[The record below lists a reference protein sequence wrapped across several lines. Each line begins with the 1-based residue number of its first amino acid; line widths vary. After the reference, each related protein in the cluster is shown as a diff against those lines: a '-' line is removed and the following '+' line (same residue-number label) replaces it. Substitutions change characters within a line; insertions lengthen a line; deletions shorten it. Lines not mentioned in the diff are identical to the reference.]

1 MVENVNT
8 NTGSN
13 STLNDTLGG
22 KLTDREKWLM
32 RRALV
37 ANHSCLPLDRARLLL
52 RNQHSMH
59 AADGVTVEMVLAKDA
74 P

>member
-32 RRALV
+32 RRAWSAGYAAGDVHDPMVGMNDWL
-37 ANHSCLPLDRARLLL
+37 
-52 RNQHSMH
+52 QEH
-59 AADGVTVEMVLAKDA
+59 AADGVTVEMALAKGA